1 MKAGRFIGLVIF
13 SLVTLMAYSQQK
25 EFEFKN
31 ITQEDGLPSNE
42 SYFVYR
48 DSKDFLWF
56 ATDQGVVRYN
66 GSKMEHFNLP
76 DNVVFK
82 IREDSKGRIWFFSR
96 TCKLAYFFNGSIYS
110 YKYND
115 SIAKHIDNTLLSDAY
130 VNRDDDIFINS
141 GTQRNWENYSISG
154 SGLSKKTRYI
164 RYDESVTT
172 FRITKLKN
180 KEFFTEHPILNVVKT
195 DTLHIELI
203 TEKNTRLYKIRCTML
218 PGAQFGCFTE
228 DERDFFF
235 FNDNVV
241 IKLRSDGSFKIKKF
255 PAAVSCLHV
264 DKNVWAGLIK
274 NGVVM
279 MDKELN
285 EVMREPALNG
295 KSVTSIKTDH
305 EGGIWFS
312 TLEKGIFYL
321 KNSGMRHYSGDS
333 SMTGPVFRVY
343 NSGDKNLLFG
353 GTTGIYR
360 LEDNIVSAVLQ
371 NKNTLITDLFT
382 DKNNNVYISGSSNQD
397 YCALGCFIKKSIDPR
412 YNKAIILLAYSE
424 IVNSNK
430 NRYIVSCYGHLG
442 EYLISPEMIASKNQ
456 DCFRPDSANLLM
468 IKPGVLYQDFK
479 KDIWMGTINAL
490 YKVSSMN
497 MAPVQFK
504 YHDSLFKKGI
514 TAIRQLDNGIYSFGI
529 RFGGIA
535 LMKDTSIIARI
546 TEKEGLLSNSIKY
559 ILPLKNQLWL
569 ATAKGISVIHFTNYS
584 PVTYTI
590 TNIGKNEGLYNM
602 IIYQLMPY
610 QGNMI
615 AATSNGIYEIN
626 NPEQYLAV
634 QPKAIPFYINSINY
648 YKGDTSQ
655 VSSITLP
662 YNKNRIAIRYSAV
675 SFNLPDEIKYYYK
688 LDNAD
693 KDWQEITS
701 TEFLMENLIPGSY
714 NLQLRAAIPSEHRF
728 SQILQLKIV
737 VEEPWWQNSWLKL
750 LLLTGILA
758 TVYFLYNNK
767 LKKITA
773 QQQQKMA
780 VSTKMM
786 ELEQTAL
793 RAQMNPHFIFNC
805 LTSIQQLIA
814 SGNKDEADKYL
825 VKFAR
830 LIRKTLE
837 LSGSNFISVEE
848 EVAYLKEYIVMEQL
862 RIPGQFE
869 FSIDIDPAIDSMRT
883 EIPNMMLQPI
893 IENSIRHGIKHLTD
907 RKGKISVAMNLNGPY
922 IFCAVADNGTGRVIK
937 PADTGHTF
945 RESKSYG
952 MSIVSKRLEI
962 LSARYN
968 LKNTLEVQDL
978 LDDDGTAAGTKVII
992 KLPYKTA

>member
-1 MKAGRFIGLVIF
+1 MKAGRYIVLVIF
-13 SLVTLMAYSQQK
+13 SLVTLSAHSQQR
-25 EFEFKN
+25 EYEFKN

-96 TCKLAYFFNGSIYS
+96 TVKLAHFFNGSIYP

-115 SIAKHIDNTLLSDAY
+115 SIAKYIDNTLISDAY
-130 VNRDDDIFINS
+130 VNSTDEIFINS
-141 GTQRNWENYSISG
+141 GTQRNWENYNISG
-154 SGLSKKTRYI
+154 SGRINKTGYLGDRN
-164 RYDESVTT
+164 SVTT

-180 KEFFTEHPILNVVKT
+180 KEFFTQRQILNPAKT
-195 DTLHIELI
+195 DSIRIELV
-203 TEKNTRLYKIRCTML
+203 TESHTLLYNIPCAML
-218 PGAQFGCFTE
+218 VGSQFGCVTE

-241 IKLRSDGSFKIKKF
+241 IKLRSDGSFKIKKIS
-255 PAAVSCLHV
+255 AVVTCLHI
-264 DKNVWAGLIK
+264 DKNIWIGLIK
-274 NGVVM
+274 NGAVM
-279 MDKELN
+279 MDKDLN
-285 EVMREPALNG
+285 AVIKEPVLNG
-295 KSVTSIKTDH
+295 KSVTSINTDH

-321 KNSGMRHYSGDS
+321 KNSGIHHFSGDS
-333 SMTGPVFRVY
+333 SIKEPVFRIY
-343 NSGDKNLLFG
+343 NSGDSNILYA
-353 GTTGIYR
+353 GTSGIYKTKNN
-360 LEDNIVSAVLQ
+360 LISSVSHD
-371 NKNTLITDLFT
+371 KYTYITDLFA
-382 DKNNNVYISGSSNQD
+382 DENSNIFISGTYPKN
-397 YCALGCFIKKSIDPR
+397 YCVLGCTGKKSSDPYFNNIFFMLSFSEIIKRNKNGCLICAYGHTAEYTIDP
-412 YNKAIILLAYSE
+412 KAISAGKQNCIT
-424 IVNSNK
+424 
-430 NRYIVSCYGHLG
+430 
-442 EYLISPEMIASKNQ
+442 
-456 DCFRPDSANLLM
+456 PDSINKFI
-468 IKPGVLYQDFK
+468 IKPGVLFKDFNGQVW
-479 KDIWMGTINAL
+479 IGTINAL
-490 YKVSSMN
+490 YKLRSMN
-497 MAPVQFK
+497 AKAEEFK
-504 YHDSLFKKGI
+504 PDDSLLKKGI
-514 TAIRQLDNGIYSFGI
+514 TAIRQLENGIYSFGI

-559 ILPLKNQLWL
+559 ILPLKDQLWL
-569 ATAKGISVIHFTNYS
+569 ATAKGISVIHFKTYS

-602 IIYQLMPY
+602 LIYQLVPY
-610 QGNMI
+610 QGNML

-626 NPEQYLAV
+626 NPEQYLEK
-634 QPKAIPFYINSINY
+634 QPEAIPFYINSINY

-655 VSSITLP
+655 VNTITLP

-675 SFNLPDEIKYYYK
+675 IFNLPDEIKYYYK
-688 LDNAD
+688 LDNED

-701 TEFLMENLIPGSY
+701 TEFLMENLIPGTY

-728 SQILQLKIV
+728 SKIQKLKII
-737 VEEPWWQNSWLKL
+737 VEGPWWQNNWLKL
-750 LLLTGILA
+750 LLLSGILA
-758 TVYFLYNNK
+758 TLYFLYKNK
-767 LKKITA
+767 VKKVTA
-773 QQQQKMA
+773 QEQQKMA
-780 VSTKMM
+780 VNTKMM

-837 LSGSNFISVEE
+837 LSGNNFISVEE

-869 FSIDIDPAIDSMRT
+869 FSINIDPAIDIMRT
-883 EIPNMMLQPI
+883 DIPNMMLQPI
-893 IENSIRHGIKHLTD
+893 IENSIRHGIKHLTE
-907 RKGKISVAMNLNGPY
+907 RKGKISVTMHLNGPY
-922 IFCAVADNGTGRVIK
+922 ILCSVADNGTGRALK
-937 PADTGHTF
+937 PAGGEHSF

-952 MSIVSKRLEI
+952 ISIVNKRLEI
-962 LSARYN
+962 LSARHN
-968 LKNTLEVQDL
+968 LKNTFEVEDL
-978 LDDDGTAAGTKVII
+978 LNNDGTAAGTKVII
-992 KLPYKTA
+992 KLPYKTT